1 MHLHVT
7 CARVYATEIGNGKA
21 LFQHAIRV
29 NSIAGLYGGNCW
41 LLSFVTLFFFIC
53 SHEVSRCIVNFWSE
67 ASNGSFF
74 LLNVW

>member
-7 CARVYATEIGNGKA
+7 CACVYATEIGNGKA

-41 LLSFVTLFFFIC
+41 LLSFVTLFFFYM
-53 SHEVSRCIVNFWSE
+53 
-67 ASNGSFF
+67 
-74 LLNVW
+74 

>member
-29 NSIAGLYGGNCW
+29 NSIAGLYGGE
-41 LLSFVTLFFFIC
+41 LLAVEFCNPFFFLYVVTKC
-53 SHEVSRCIVNFWSE
+53 PG
-67 ASNGSFF
+67 A
-74 LLNVW
+74 L